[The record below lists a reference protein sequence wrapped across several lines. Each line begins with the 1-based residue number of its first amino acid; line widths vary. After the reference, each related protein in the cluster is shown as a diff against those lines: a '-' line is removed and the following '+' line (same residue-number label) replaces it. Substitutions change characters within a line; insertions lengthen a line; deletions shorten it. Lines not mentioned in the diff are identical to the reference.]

1 MTLPDERITMKIKR
15 LAACAA
21 VLLLALVLVCFGVQ
35 KAHTF
40 TLTNQ
45 TGTEKTEQIQ
55 PLWGTVRVSGDCD
68 TDVVFTDVETGEQ
81 HIVGYITHGMS
92 EKIKLKKGR
101 WYTVQGAG
109 NLTLCPVTVR
119 VA

>member
-1 MTLPDERITMKIKR
+1 MKIKH

-35 KAHTF
+35 KTHTF

-45 TGTEKTEQIQ
+45 AGAEKAEQIQ

-68 TDVVFTDVETGEQ
+68 TDVVFTDVQTGEQ
-81 HIVGYITHGMS
+81 YIVGYITHGVS

-101 WYTVQGAG
+101 WYTVRGAG

>member
-1 MTLPDERITMKIKR
+1 MKTKR
-15 LAACAA
+15 FVVCAA
-21 VLLLALVLVCFGVQ
+21 VLLLGLVLVCFGVQ

-40 TLTNQ
+40 TLASQ
-45 TGTEKTEQIQ
+45 AGTEKAEQIR
-55 PLWGTVRVSGDCD
+55 PVWGTVRVSGDCD
-68 TDVVFTDVETGEQ
+68 TDVVFTDTETGEQ
-81 HIVGYITHGMS
+81 YIVGYITHGVS
-92 EKIKLKKGR
+92 EKIRLEKGR